1 MRVSDAV
8 DKRRSIRDF
17 LDTPVPLEVIEDL
30 LRGAS
35 RAPSGCNSQPWNV
48 HVITGAKLEDLK
60 KRTRAEAMANP
71 AGENPEF
78 QIFPDPMPDEN
89 YQRMFAFGAAMYGLL
104 GIDRDDASGRRKAML
119 RNYEFFGAP
128 VGLIVTIDRAAI
140 DSNQWV
146 FVGMFLQTFALLAV
160 EKGLSTCMQEIW
172 ALYHKTVRAS
182 LQIPENK
189 LIYCG
194 VAIGHANWEAPVNS
208 LRTERR
214 TLEEFATFVR

>member
-8 DKRRSIRDF
+8 HKRSSIRDF
-17 LDTPVPLEVIEDL
+17 LDTPVSLEVIEDL
-30 LRGAS
+30 LRGAN
-35 RAPSGCNSQPWNV
+35 RAPSGCNAQPWNV
-48 HVITGAKLEDLK
+48 HVISGAKLEELK
-60 KRTRAEAMANP
+60 DRTRAEAIANP

-78 QIFPDPMPDEN
+78 QIFPDPMPEAN
-89 YQRMFAFGAAMYGLL
+89 YQRMYAFGAAMYGLL
-104 GIDRDDASGRRKAML
+104 GINRDDAAGRREAML
-119 RNYEFFGAP
+119 RNFDFFGAP
-128 VGLIVTIDRAAI
+128 VGLIVSIDRAAI

-172 ALYHKTVRAS
+172 ALYHETVRNC
-182 LQIPENK
+182 LEIPENK

-194 VAIGHANWEAPVNS
+194 VAIGHANWKTPVNS

-214 TLEEFATFVR
+214 GLEEFATFVS